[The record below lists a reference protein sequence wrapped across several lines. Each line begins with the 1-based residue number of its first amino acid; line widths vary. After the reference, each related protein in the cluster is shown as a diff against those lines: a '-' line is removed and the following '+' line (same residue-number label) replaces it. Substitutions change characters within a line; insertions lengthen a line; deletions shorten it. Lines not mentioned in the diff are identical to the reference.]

1 MLDLLMPMAPPTTVR
16 PDELILEGIV
26 VSCDQQGQPN
36 IAPMGPRVARDL
48 TRFVL
53 KPFHT
58 SQTYQNLKT
67 TRCSVFHVIDDVE
80 LLAHAATG
88 QLLSPP
94 ALVPID
100 GFNCSRLADCCR
112 WFALEVQ
119 TLGDSAERANMECR
133 VVAHGDVR
141 SFLGF
146 NRAKHAVLEAAILAT
161 RIGII
166 ADHEIRDEIQRLAV
180 IVHKTA
186 GNQERNAFDYLQ
198 TYITKH
204 LSP

>member
-1 MLDLLMPMAPPTTVR
+1 MPTPLPLTAPT
-16 PDELILEGIV
+16 DELILEGIV
-26 VSCDQQGQPN
+26 VSCNQQGQPN
-36 IAPMGPRVARDL
+36 IAPMGPRVTRDL

-58 SQTYQNLKT
+58 SQTYQNLSVAR
-67 TRCSVFHVIDDVE
+67 RCVFHVIDDVE

-88 QLLSPP
+88 QLPSPP
-94 ALVPID
+94 TLVPID
-100 GFNCSRLADCCR
+100 GFNCLRLAECCR

-119 TLGDSAERANMECR
+119 TLDDSTERANIECR
-133 VVAHGDVR
+133 VVAHGEVR
-141 SFLGF
+141 PFFGL

-166 ADHEIRDEIQRLAV
+166 ADHEIRDEIERLTIA
-180 IVHKTA
+180 IHKTA
-186 GNQERNAFDYLQ
+186 GTQERNAFNYLQ
-198 TYITKH
+198 TYITSR